1 MKVFINPGHSP
12 NGILDPGAG
21 NILFHLYEHEIA
33 RHIGELLKAY
43 LILAGCEVCLL
54 QSHNLNGEAKGENV
68 VKTANDWQADVFVS
82 IHLNAADGTARGAET
97 LVYDLAG
104 EGAVLGLFIQ
114 DQLAAALQQHDSKFP
129 DRGIK
134 PCPEL
139 IVLKATAMPAVLV
152 ECAFIDNTE
161 DMILLLNHKQETAAA
176 IARGVTDYWQK
187 ISE

>member
-1 MKVFINPGHSP
+1 MRVFINPGHSP
-12 NGILDPGAG
+12 NGTPDPGAG
-21 NILFHLYEHEIA
+21 NIFFQLYEYDLAMKISRLTEA
-33 RHIGELLKAY
+33 YLLKA
-43 LILAGCEVCLL
+43 GCETMLL
-54 QSHNLNGEAKGENV
+54 QSNNLNGEAKGENV

-104 EGAVLGLFIQ
+104 KGAVLGLFIQ
-114 DQLAAALQQHDSKFP
+114 DQLIAALQQYDSKFP
-129 DRGIK
+129 DRGLK
-134 PCPEL
+134 PRPEL

-176 IARGVTDYWQK
+176 IARGITDYWQK